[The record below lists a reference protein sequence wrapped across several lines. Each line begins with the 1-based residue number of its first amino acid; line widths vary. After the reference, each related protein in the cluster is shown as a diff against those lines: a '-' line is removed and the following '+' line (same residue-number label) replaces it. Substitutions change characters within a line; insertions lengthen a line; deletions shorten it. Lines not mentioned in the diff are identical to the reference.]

1 MAIVYG
7 TDIAALF
14 DLPDP
19 EVMVSEE
26 ACAAYACARRW
37 LTPDGALAD
46 IGETEQYDSI
56 DVTEWMG
63 ASIDLHDPSVLN
75 DLESQATQV
84 LLSEPYAAGGV
95 VVKATYAAGRLTL
108 TGMITGSS
116 GPFSLVLA
124 NGAAGVTGQLLLP
137 GQVS

>member
-7 TDIAALF
+7 IDIAALF

-19 EVMVSEE
+19 EILVSEE

-56 DVTEWMG
+56 DVTEWLG
-63 ASIDLHDPSVLN
+63 ASIDLNDPSILN

-84 LLSEPYAAGGV
+84 LLSEPYAAGV
-95 VVKATYAAGRLTL
+95 VVTATYAKGQLTL
-108 TGMITGSS
+108 TGMAAGAS
-116 GPFSLVLA
+116 GPFALVVA